1 MAQTVTE
8 VLTAATDS
16 VTLINAV
23 NGGSYDVTRMTQEEI
38 NEMVQRNVDHLELIL
53 AYAPV
58 DEDDETQMSQVTP
71 QISLAIQVRLQLE
84 GFNMLEIPMMVWN
97 ILITLVF
104 VPILNSIRVNTQ
116 ELKRLEILVNKT
128 REEIAKEYVTKL
140 ELRNDMGILMDR
152 IDKIGEKLDKLFE
165 VK

>member
-1 MAQTVTE
+1 
-8 VLTAATDS
+8 
-16 VTLINAV
+16 
-23 NGGSYDVTRMTQEEI
+23 
-38 NEMVQRNVDHLELIL
+38 
-53 AYAPV
+53 
-58 DEDDETQMSQVTP
+58 
-71 QISLAIQVRLQLE
+71 
-84 GFNMLEIPMMVWN
+84 MVWN

-128 REEIAKEYVTKL
+128 REELAKEYVTKV
-140 ELRNDMGILMDR
+140 ELKDDMGILMDR